1 MSRYILYC
9 LIFWAGF
16 SFAQST
22 NRQELA
28 KIKAQAIYNFVN
40 YIEWPNMDQ
49 IKEFRVGLLGADQ
62 DMVNAMNN
70 IAATK
75 LVMQLP
81 MKIIPF
87 GEFSDVKKLPQT
99 EILYVNAA
107 NYKNFDLSKI
117 KKNVLVI
124 SYNEPDIYRSMIS
137 FMVVDNKLK
146 FAFNAYLTKKAG
158 FYIHEDFKSQAAVYI
173 ENPDQ
178 TKKNQQAQEQWGS
191 NFEKTN
197 SQDLAKTKAQS
208 IYNFVNYIEWPNID
222 QAKEFKIGLLG
233 ADPELVDALNN
244 MASNKMIMRLPMKV
258 ITFNESSD
266 VKKLP
271 QTEILYVDAAN
282 FKNFDVTKVKKG
294 VLVVSYNQPDLFRSM
309 ISFVVVDN
317 KLQFAFNSYLTQKA
331 DLDIHDDF
339 KTQAAVYI
347 EDPNQTKK
355 NQQAQEKWESAVEK
369 IVGKLQK
376 GDENVL
382 LSNTELL
389 EVAEKISEQEKN
401 ITEQQKKIST
411 QLATFKT
418 QEDSLERQRK
428 KLGLAIAQNKMQEAN
443 LMDQK
448 ERIDNQL
455 NAILSQEQRAQLQ
468 EEKLNLTIA
477 QNKLQ
482 ESELSLKKEELNIQE
497 QRIKSQN
504 DILEAQKVNIRAQES
519 RLIKQLEK
527 INSQQTILWLA
538 LIAGFAVVAC
548 FSLVYRNYKKT
559 KKTNALLENQK
570 FVIEAKHKEITDSI
584 YYAERIQKSFLASKE
599 LLDEHLKE
607 YFIFFQPK
615 DVVSGD
621 FYWASKLNNGKF
633 ALVTADSTGH
643 GVPGAIMSL
652 LNITSLERAIEGQS
666 KPAEILNDTRKII
679 TNRLKNDG
687 SKDGGRD
694 GMDCTFLSFNFEN
707 NKLEYA
713 AANNP
718 LWIVRKNEILEFA
731 PDKMPVGRHELDNVP
746 FEQKTIS
753 LEKGDT
759 IYAITDGMPDQ
770 FGGPKGKKFMYKRLK
785 ELLISISHL
794 SMDEQKDR
802 IKKALDD
809 WMGANEQ
816 VDDITLV
823 GVRV

>member
-1 MSRYILYC
+1 
-9 LIFWAGF
+9 
-16 SFAQST
+16 
-22 NRQELA
+22 
-28 KIKAQAIYNFVN
+28 
-40 YIEWPNMDQ
+40 MDQ
-49 IKEFRVGLLGADQ
+49 VKEFRIGLLGADQ
-62 DMVNAMNN
+62 DMINALNN
-70 IAATK
+70 MAATK

-81 MKIIPF
+81 MKIMPF
-87 GEFSDVKKLPQT
+87 GEFSDLKKLPQT

-107 NYKNFDLSKI
+107 NYKNFDLSKV

-146 FAFNAYLTKKAG
+146 FAFNSYLTKKAG
-158 FYIHEDFKSQAAVYI
+158 FYIHEDFKTQAAVYI
-173 ENPDQ
+173 EDPSQ
-178 TKKNQQAQEQWGS
+178 TKKNQMAQEQWV
-191 NFEKTN
+191 NTVEKLGN
-197 SQDLAKTKAQS
+197 SDLAKTKAQS

-233 ADPELVDALNN
+233 ADAQLLGALNE
-244 MASNKMIMRLPMKV
+244 MANNKLVMRLPMK
-258 ITFNESSD
+258 IIPFSESSD

-282 FKNFDVTKVKKG
+282 YKNFDIEKVKKG

-317 KLQFAFNSYLTQKA
+317 KLKFAFNAFLTQKA

-339 KTQAAVYI
+339 KSQAAVYI
-347 EDPNQTKK
+347 EDPEQTRK
-355 NQQAQEKWESAVEK
+355 NQQAQEKWGSAVEK
-369 IVGKLQK
+369 IVGGLQK
-376 GDENVL
+376 GDEQAV
-382 LSNTELL
+382 LSNFELL
-389 EVAEKISEQEKN
+389 EVAEKISEQEKS
-401 ITEQQKKIST
+401 ISDQQKKINS
-411 QLATFKT
+411 QISAFRN

-443 LMDQK
+443 LADQK
-448 ERIDNQL
+448 EKIDNQL
-455 NAILSQEQRAQLQ
+455 NAIISQEQRARLQ

-482 ESELSLKKEELNIQE
+482 ESELSLKKEELNLQE

-504 DILEAQKVNIRAQES
+504 EILETQTANIRVQEAK
-519 RLIKQLEK
+519 LIRQLEK
-527 INSQQTILWLA
+527 INSQQAILWLA
-538 LIAGFAVVAC
+538 LIAGFAIVVSL
-548 FSLVYRNYKKT
+548 SLVYRNYKRT
-559 KKTNALLENQK
+559 INTNALLENQK
-570 FVIEAKHKEITDSI
+570 AVIEAKHKEITDSI

-599 LLDEHLKE
+599 LLDENLRE

-621 FYWASKLNNGKF
+621 FYWASKLNDGKF

-652 LNITSLERAIEGQS
+652 LNITSLEKATEVNS
-666 KPAEILNDTRKII
+666 LPSHILNQTRSII
-679 TNRLKNDG
+679 TERLKKDG
-687 SKDGGRD
+687 SKEGGRD
-694 GMDCTFLSFNFEN
+694 GMDCTLMCFNFKEK
-707 NKLEYA
+707 KLEYS

-718 LWIVRKNEILEFA
+718 MWIIRKNNILEFA
-731 PDKMPVGRHELDNVP
+731 PDKMPVGRHEKDHVP
-746 FEQKTIS
+746 FTQKTVD
-753 LEKGDT
+753 LEKDDI

-770 FGGPKGKKFMYKRLK
+770 FGGPNGKKFMYKRLK
-785 ELLISISHL
+785 ELLLSISHL
-794 SMDEQKDR
+794 SMEEQKER

-823 GVRV
+823 GVKV